1 MYTNELIEKLKL
13 YSNVEVRTAVASQ
26 GYPTFELKKE
36 PINEVKVVENGIM
49 LQHSGMYKDVLVI
62 RL

>member
-49 LQHSGMYKDVLVI
+49 LQHS
-62 RL
+62 